1 MKDVQDI
8 DEDIVLGGLEGLG
21 MTLEE
26 LYAREKSA
34 SAWYPK
40 LAKYEKYFG
49 KAPEG
54 RKLAVRVFSEESQGL
69 GAAIGS
75 WSFSDGTTG
84 WGTWYSQL
92 DFLQDSESAL
102 KPTALS
108 CFQWA
113 SAPQAISVVW
123 SNLKS
128 LKHGS
133 SLKLIAY
140 GTEETLKHP
149 LVKFFELEASKLN
162 VKFEKI
168 EINTIYEKNKEK
180 TENEEDISFH
190 PLHSGLAC

>member
-1 MKDVQDI
+1 MKDSQDI

-21 MTLEE
+21 KTLEE
-26 LYAREKSA
+26 LYAREKYYVR
-34 SAWYPK
+34 AWYPR

-54 RKLAVRVFSEESQGL
+54 RKLAVRVFSEEGQGI
-69 GAAIGS
+69 GATVGS

-84 WGTWYSQL
+84 WGTWYSGL
-92 DFLQDSESAL
+92 DLLQDSKSAL
-102 KPTALS
+102 TPTTLN

-123 SNLKS
+123 SNLKYLKNS
-128 LKHGS
+128 LSG

-140 GTEETLKHP
+140 GTEEALKHP

-162 VKFEKI
+162 VKI
-168 EINTIYEKNKEK
+168 EINTI
-180 TENEEDISFH
+180 
-190 PLHSGLAC
+190 